1 MKLELLI
8 MFRPKT
14 LFWVLYGLLGADGRP
29 LGECARLESMKTP
42 VSRGHVN
49 LTGNAHC

>member
-14 LFWVLYGLLGADGRP
+14 LFWELYGLLGADGRP
-29 LGECARLESMKTP
+29 LGECCGL
-42 VSRGHVN
+42 RGLIGAVRRWRR
-49 LTGNAHC
+49 